1 MYFESSKQ
9 NMVMTD
15 DEILAQCR
23 SEETKEKGFRN
34 LMNAYQQ
41 RLYYHI
47 RRFVNTHEDAD
58 DVLQNVFI
66 KIWKNIDSFR
76 AESSLYT
83 WVYRIANNESITYIN
98 KQKRTATFTLEH
110 TAAIYK
116 TGSDNENP
124 EQVQLRLQAAINTL
138 PDKQKQVFIM
148 RYYDEM
154 PYEEMSKVLETSVGA
169 LKASYHHAVKKIEE
183 IITA

>member
-1 MYFESSKQ
+1 
-9 NMVMTD
+9 MVMTD

-58 DVLQNVFI
+58 DILQNVFI

-83 WVYRIANNESITYIN
+83 WVYRIASNESITYIN
-98 KQKRTATFTLEH
+98 KQKRTATYTIEH

-116 TGSDNENP
+116 TSSDNENP

-154 PYEEMSKVLETSVGA
+154 PYEDMSKILETSVGA